1 MAEKREISKHYTAI
15 ASAWIDNYEEFA
27 HLRGATIIFL
37 ESNHQK
43 KSRRRRVFGLCEKVQ
58 DKNKWAIPADFT
70 ITFYKP
76 HMELLS
82 EWQQEIVVYHELLH
96 VGFNGEDEPMSIV
109 PHDIEDFRKVI
120 DMFGSHWD
128 EKDAEVLNSVLLEEI
143 SQKAAWREKVL
154 IEKGKIDEINN
165 AGRK

>member
-43 KSRRRRVFGLCEKVQ
+43 KSKRRKVFGLCEKVQ
-58 DKNKWAIPADFT
+58 EKNKWAIPADFT

-76 HMELLS
+76 HMELLQ
-82 EWQQEIVVYHELLH
+82 EWQQAVVVYHELLH
-96 VGFNGEDEPMSIV
+96 VGYEGEDEPMSTI

-128 EKDAEVLNSVLLEEI
+128 EKDAKPLRPELLEDI
-143 SQKAAWREKVL
+143 AYKAAWREKVL
-154 IEKGKIDEINN
+154 KEKEDEIDN
-165 AGRK
+165 AG